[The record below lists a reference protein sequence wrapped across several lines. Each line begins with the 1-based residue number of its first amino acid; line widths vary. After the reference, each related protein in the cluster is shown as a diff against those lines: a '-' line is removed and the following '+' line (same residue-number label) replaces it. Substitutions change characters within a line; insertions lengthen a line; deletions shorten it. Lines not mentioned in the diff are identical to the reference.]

1 MRASMSCDARS
12 IRVQPSGSVTAKS
25 WSGMTI
31 RPVVATLAAGLAD
44 AAADALADTLA
55 DGPTEGA
62 LDAVAAGDA
71 EADAG
76 VDTGGVAPH
85 AAATSAI
92 VAIPRRRARPLV
104 EEVIRVGAPS
114 QGSSRSLARC
124 LGGRYPRWSRPS
136 TPRWSRRPAIGPSR
150 WSGPYRNQ
158 TRPTRSSTGTGP
170 NWFESMGAPYP
181 AAFVIASSASATSHA
196 SSSASSR

>member
-44 AAADALADTLA
+44 AAADALADALA

-76 VDTGGVAPH
+76 VETGGGAPH
-85 AAATSAI
+85 PAGPRAVAASPTG
-92 VAIPRRRARPLV
+92 RG
-104 EEVIRVGAPS
+104 GA
-114 QGSSRSLARC
+114 
-124 LGGRYPRWSRPS
+124 
-136 TPRWSRRPAIGPSR
+136 
-150 WSGPYRNQ
+150 
-158 TRPTRSSTGTGP
+158 
-170 NWFESMGAPYP
+170 
-181 AAFVIASSASATSHA
+181 V
-196 SSSASSR
+196 